1 MRPRGAVWQGAVV
14 ALVMACRPTGALFA
28 QDALSSADRCIAPVA
43 YYPLDGAV
51 VGLDSQGVPALG
63 TYERI
68 SPDGRFILRSY
79 SGKEVGTVSLMELPE
94 KVSDAVRVYRT
105 PFSNEAFP
113 VQGSWR
119 YLVDVSGEHY
129 RFTDV
134 LRDQSS
140 AKPLFRAG
148 MTGFYAAASE
158 LPAQDPAKPSEA
170 AKQTFF
176 IRSLSWPQNADSDAQ
191 GVGPLQLETV
201 EVRDDS
207 QTARVISKSGPQF
220 ICSHR
225 ESSDGNVFALPMIS
239 VDGLEFSA
247 IPQSPKQGQPTMRV
261 YGLGAAPNATSH
273 PCDLRA
279 DLGFSPGKAV
289 FGYPAASAAPAWL
302 TYSDLGSVYVFDR
315 ALKATFRLDHTR
327 ERTLVSA
334 FPGLTRDGRVVYG
347 ATWRE
352 CRSPGKCTEQAGY
365 VVSDPYQ
372 SQAYRAFWQ
381 QRGSPAPKVC
391 ITQGEVSAE
400 RARFARARGL
410 GDRSTRV
417 RAAP

>member
-1 MRPRGAVWQGAVV
+1 MRPSGAVRRNAVV
-14 ALVMACRPTGALFA
+14 AFVLAYGLIGALFA
-28 QDALSSADRCIAPVA
+28 QDAGARAGSCIPSVA

-51 VGLDSQGVPALG
+51 VGLDTRGVPALG

-79 SGKEVGTVSLMELPE
+79 SGKEVGTVSLMELPA
-94 KVSDAVRVYRT
+94 KPGDAVRVYRT

-134 LRDQSS
+134 LRDQRR
-140 AKPLFRAG
+140 AKSLFRAG

-158 LPAQDPAKPSEA
+158 LQTQDPAESSEA
-170 AKQTFF
+170 ARQTFF

-201 EVRDDS
+201 VIRDDG
-207 QTARVISKSGPQF
+207 QTARVVGKSGPHF
-220 ICSHR
+220 ICSPR
-225 ESSDGNVFALPMIS
+225 ESTDGSVFALPMIS

-247 IPQSPKQGQPTMRV
+247 IPQSPRQGQPAMRV
-261 YGLGAAPNATSH
+261 YGLGMSPKATSH

-289 FGYPAASAAPAWL
+289 FGYPTGSVAPVWL

-352 CRSPGKCTEQAGY
+352 CGRPGKCAEQAGY

-381 QRGSPAPKVC
+381 RRGTPAPKAC
-391 ITQGEVSAE
+391 ITQEEVDAE

-410 GDRSTRV
+410 GEGSPQA
-417 RAAP
+417 AAPP